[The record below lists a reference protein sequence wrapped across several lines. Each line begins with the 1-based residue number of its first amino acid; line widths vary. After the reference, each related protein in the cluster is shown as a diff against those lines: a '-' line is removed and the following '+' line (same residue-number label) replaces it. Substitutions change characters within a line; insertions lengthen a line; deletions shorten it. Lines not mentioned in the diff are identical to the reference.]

1 MEALKKAFDITDVVL
16 LNSRSIW
23 FEYAV
28 FFILAL
34 VMRKT
39 ENKKRKKLGTV
50 MVVASIPGLLI
61 SAFCLGL
68 FVVATIKLAMI
79 FGADP
84 VITAGEHPEIQFWRM
99 HCNGWPIDCMLLSVV
114 VVPIM
119 GIISIICGSIVSK
132 DKSGFLISKVCILYG
147 ILFTLGNLLMLQPL
161 LRAIAY

>member
-50 MVVASIPGLLI
+50 MLVASIPGLLI

-84 VITAGEHPEIQFWRM
+84 VITAGEHPEIQIWRM
-99 HCNGWPIDCMLLSVV
+99 QSCRGPRTTENRELCARCCKRDI
-114 VVPIM
+114 
-119 GIISIICGSIVSK
+119 
-132 DKSGFLISKVCILYG
+132 
-147 ILFTLGNLLMLQPL
+147 
-161 LRAIAY
+161 